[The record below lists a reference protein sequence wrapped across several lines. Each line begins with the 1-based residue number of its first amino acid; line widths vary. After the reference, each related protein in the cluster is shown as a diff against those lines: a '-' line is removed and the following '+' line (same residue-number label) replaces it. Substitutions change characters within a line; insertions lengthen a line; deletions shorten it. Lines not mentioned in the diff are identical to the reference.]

1 MFTSWNSTRKF
12 REIKN
17 TEKFLERSIK
27 HDPKSN
33 PYVHTVHKYSLTWL
47 VVPSLI
53 LGTQPS
59 SAKFKAMYPLP
70 NCANLE
76 VTCGF
81 APIRRAKTSSSL
93 VAAETRCKQTDPAWL
108 PNTRWSY
115 PALNDNMEKNVD
127 TNNSPIDL
135 SLIHI

>member
-1 MFTSWNSTRKF
+1 MYSEKTWQLCGSFFAFLEQCDSIYLQAGLEKKLSAPFGKYSGRKKIHETQLPKNGSSMFTSWNSTRKF

-76 VTCGF
+76 VTC
-81 APIRRAKTSSSL
+81 A
-93 VAAETRCKQTDPAWL
+93 Q
-108 PNTRWSY
+108 
-115 PALNDNMEKNVD
+115 
-127 TNNSPIDL
+127 
-135 SLIHI
+135 

>member
-33 PYVHTVHKYSLTWL
+33 PYVQTVHKYSLIWH
-47 VVPSLI
+47 VAPSLI
-53 LGTQPS
+53 LGTQQS
-59 SAKFKAMYPLP
+59 SAKFKARYPLP
-70 NCANLE
+70 NCASLE